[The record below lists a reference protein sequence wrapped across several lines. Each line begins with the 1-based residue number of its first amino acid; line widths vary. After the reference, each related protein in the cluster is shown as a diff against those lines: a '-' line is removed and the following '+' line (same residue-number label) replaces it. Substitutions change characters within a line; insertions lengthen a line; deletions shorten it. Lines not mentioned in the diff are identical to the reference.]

1 MGLCLSTEEISEQ
14 TKSIDKIIKADRN
27 KRKAEIK
34 LLLLGSSESGKSTVL
49 KQMRILNE
57 KSFQPQE
64 RIQYRVLIHMNITQ
78 SAILLIE
85 LAELAKIPLKNETAV
100 NKLKT
105 FNALISEEN
114 PLPVE
119 YFKTLIGMLQY
130 LKDTT
135 GFFSSKEYKLK
146 MDDSSRYF
154 LKNIDRISQSDYI
167 PTDQDI
173 LRCRLRTT
181 GITQTV
187 FKINDL
193 EYRVVDV
200 GGQRTERKK
209 WIHCFDDVNAIIF
222 LVAISGY
229 DQTLWEDNKTNQMYE
244 ALLLFDSISN
254 SKWFCNTPII
264 LFLNKIDLFRK
275 KIKYSPVSHYFPDF
289 TGNNE
294 NFEETSLYFKNRF
307 ESLRRNKKQHIYS
320 HFTFAT
326 DTTSMRKIMNTITS
340 GIITS
345 NLKRSVLL

>member
-1 MGLCLSTEEISEQ
+1 MGLCISIEDVDEQ
-14 TKSIDKIIKADRN
+14 TRSIDKIIKADRH
-27 KRKAEIK
+27 KRKTEIK

-57 KSFQPQE
+57 KNFQPQE
-64 RIQYRVLIHMNITQ
+64 RIQYRVVIHMNITQ
-78 SAILLIE
+78 SAKLLIE
-85 LAELAKIPLKNETAV
+85 LAELLKIPLKNDVAV
-100 NKLKT
+100 YKMKT
-105 FNALISEEN
+105 FNASISEED

-119 YFKTLIGMLQY
+119 YFKSLIEILQY

-135 GFFSSKEYKLK
+135 GFFSSKEYKVK
-146 MDDSSRYF
+146 MDDSSKYF
-154 LKNIDRISQSDYI
+154 LKNIERISQPNYI

-173 LRCRLRTT
+173 LRCRLCTT
-181 GITQTV
+181 GITQSV
-187 FKINDL
+187 FKINGL

-209 WIHCFDDVNAIIF
+209 WIHYFDDVNAIIF

-244 ALLLFDSISN
+244 ALLLFDSIAN
-254 SKWFCNTPII
+254 SKWFYNTPII
-264 LFLNKIDLFRK
+264 LFLNKIDLFKK

-289 TGNNE
+289 TGDNE

-307 ESLRRNKKQHIYS
+307 ESLRRNKKQRIYS

-326 DTTSMRKIMNTITS
+326 DTSSMR
-340 GIITS
+340 GIINSITNGVLAS
-345 NLKRSVLL
+345 NLKKSVLL